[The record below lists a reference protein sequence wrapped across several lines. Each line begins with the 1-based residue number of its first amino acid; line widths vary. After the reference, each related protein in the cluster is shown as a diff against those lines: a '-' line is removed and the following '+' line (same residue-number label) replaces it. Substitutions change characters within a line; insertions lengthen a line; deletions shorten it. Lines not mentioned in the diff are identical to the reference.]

1 VSGVSLVS
9 SDAVALA
16 LRRTT
21 LHVDGRVERI
31 SGLLVEAT
39 LPQVRIGAACAID
52 SDDGPVDAE
61 VVGFSGQRA
70 LLMPVGDTLGLR
82 ESARVRVVGDRVSLR
97 VGDALLGRIVD
108 PMLAPLDGG
117 PPIHGVYDVPL
128 QRNAPSPMTRRRI
141 AQALPTGIR
150 AIDTVLTIG
159 EGQRVGIMAG
169 AGVGK
174 SVLLGML
181 ARSTA
186 ADVIVA
192 GFVGERGREVREFV
206 ERDLGAEALRRSVLV
221 VATGDQ
227 APLLRVRAATAATA
241 IAEHFRA
248 QGKKVLLLLDSLTR
262 VAMAQREI
270 GLSAGE
276 PPTTK
281 GYPPSVFV
289 QLPKLLERAGNDDGQ
304 GSITG
309 VYTVLVE
316 GDDLSDPVA
325 DSARSILDGHIVLS
339 RRLAGGG
346 HFPAIDVL
354 QSASRVMSDVV
365 DERHLDVA
373 RAIRAELAIY
383 QDSADLVEVG
393 AYVRGTNPKLDVA
406 MAHRPELLA
415 FLRQAPAERVA
426 MVDAL
431 AQGRRI
437 TSAPTPTQT
446 QTTTAMTTATGARTT
461 PAERRT

>member
-1 VSGVSLVS
+1 MSTDRLVNTDLIAS
-9 SDAVALA
+9 ALKK
-16 LRRTT
+16 TT

-39 LPQVRIGAACAID
+39 LPHIRIGASCAID
-52 SDDGPVDAE
+52 ADDGPVAAE
-61 VVGFSGQRA
+61 VIGFSGQRA
-70 LLMPVGDTLGLR
+70 LLMAVGDTLGLR
-82 ESARVRVVGDRVSLR
+82 ESARVRVIGDRVSLM

-108 PMLAPLDGG
+108 PMLEPLDGG
-117 PPIHGVYDVPL
+117 PPIRGHHEVPL
-128 QRNAPSPMTRRRI
+128 QRAAPSPMTRRRI
-141 AQALPTGIR
+141 SAALPTGIR

-186 ADVIVA
+186 CDVIVA

-206 ERDLGAEALRRSVLV
+206 ERDLGQEALQRSVLI

-241 IAEHFRA
+241 IAEYFRA
-248 QGKKVLLLLDSLTR
+248 EGKKVLLLLDSLTR

-289 QLPKLLERAGNDDGQ
+289 QLPKLLERAGNDDGG

-309 VYTVLVE
+309 IYTVLVE

-346 HFPAIDVL
+346 HFPAIDIL
-354 QSASRVMSDVV
+354 QSASRVMGDIV
-365 DERHLDVA
+365 DERHLEVA
-373 RAIRAELAIY
+373 RAVRGELALY
-383 QDSADLVEVG
+383 QESADLIEVG
-393 AYVRGTNPKLDVA
+393 AYVKGSNPRLDVA
-406 MAHRPELLA
+406 LAHRPDLLA
-415 FLRQAPAERVA
+415 FLQQAPTERVGLA
-426 MVDAL
+426 EAL
-431 AQGRRI
+431 AVARRI
-437 TSAPTPTQT
+437 TTSPVAAAHAPGSPR
-446 QTTTAMTTATGARTT
+446 APH
-461 PAERRT
+461 PAGPERRT

>member
-1 VSGVSLVS
+1 MTAPRPRLVDV
-9 SDAVALA
+9 DAVTIALG
-16 LRRTT
+16 RST

-31 SGLLVEAT
+31 SGLLIEAT
-39 LPQVRIGAACAID
+39 LPHVKIGAGVVIE
-52 SDDGPVDAE
+52 SDDGPVAAE

-70 LLMPVGDTLGLR
+70 LLMPIGDTLGLR
-82 ESARVRVVGDRVSLR
+82 ESARVRVVDDRAVLN
-97 VGDALLGRIVD
+97 VGPALLGRILD
-108 PMLAPLDGG
+108 PMLVPLDGRPAPQG
-117 PPIHGVYDVPL
+117 IHIVPL
-128 QRNAPSPMTRRRI
+128 QRAAPSPMKRRRI
-141 AQALPTGIR
+141 SAVLPTGIR
-150 AIDTVLTIG
+150 AIDSCLSIG

-206 ERDLGAEALRRSVLV
+206 ERDLGAEALKRSVLI

-241 IAEHFRA
+241 IAEYFRD

-289 QLPKLLERAGNDDGQ
+289 QLPRLLERAGNDEGQ

-339 RRLAGGG
+339 RRLAGSG

-354 QSASRVMSDVV
+354 QSASRVMGDIV
-365 DERHLDVA
+365 DQRHLEIA
-373 RAIRAELAIY
+373 RGIRQELATY
-383 QDSADLVEVG
+383 QESADLVEVG
-393 AYVRGTNPKLDVA
+393 AYVKGTNHRLDLA
-406 MAHRPELLA
+406 LAHRGELLA
-415 FLRQAPAERVA
+415 FLRQQPEERMALTDTLERGRRLLAAPEAPAPRGVPLKHE
-426 MVDAL
+426 
-431 AQGRRI
+431 GRPDVR
-437 TSAPTPTQT
+437 
-446 QTTTAMTTATGARTT
+446 
-461 PAERRT
+461 